1 MVLPSSGTG
10 RAPAGWAST
19 VAIVMVILSA
29 DMDTRDAGSNEA
41 HGFAAHAYGRQ
52 RCALEVGR

>member
-1 MVLPSSGTG
+1 
-10 RAPAGWAST
+10 
-19 VAIVMVILSA
+19 MVILSA